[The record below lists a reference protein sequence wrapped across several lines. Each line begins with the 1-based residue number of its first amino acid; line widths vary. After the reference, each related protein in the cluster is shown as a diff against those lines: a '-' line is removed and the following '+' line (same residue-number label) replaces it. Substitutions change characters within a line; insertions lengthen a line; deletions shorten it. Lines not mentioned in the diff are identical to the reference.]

1 MSELS
6 CQRSVKVK
14 VSILH
19 GFTEICV
26 EYCWVW
32 TLKQT
37 TDTGCVPHH
46 NFFPCLHHRRG
57 KEIPAKVRGVKKTP
71 ANRTQVR
78 HVTWAK
84 PLHEALKSCST
95 FSFRSG
101 DQQRTSQ
108 LYIPSVTFLLCITFS
123 CCSVKILSVPLQTSS
138 PPPPSSPPKP
148 SEEAGSTPEVATQ
161 QLNGSS
167 AASAIGQPLELAP
180 LAQPIPCALASR
192 DNQSEGVEVEAPC
205 CLDDCPSDGA
215 LQKEE

>member
-1 MSELS
+1 M
-6 CQRSVKVK
+6 
-14 VSILH
+14 SILH

-37 TDTGCVPHH
+37 TDTGCFPHK

-78 HVTWAK
+78 HETWAK
-84 PLHEALKSCST
+84 PVHEALKSCCT
-95 FSFRSG
+95 FSFRSY

-108 LYIPSVTFLLCITFS
+108 LYIPSVTFLLGITSPAVLLRF
-123 CCSVKILSVPLQTSS
+123 CLSPFQTSS

-167 AASAIGQPLELAP
+167 AASAIDQPLELAP